1 MPHDPSG
8 DASEHRSAEDA
19 AWQAIVENYGDRPN
33 LEEDPPEDP
42 TQAGSGDLEGLAEEV
57 PGSPRDLVAPTT
69 AGDGSLG
76 TGPGR
81 PSPDP
86 EEHFVPPPPPP
97 IPRAEPARLL
107 AWIGLF
113 GVPTF
118 VLVALVTRLPI
129 ASWLGLLLMV
139 WFVGGF
145 VFLVA
150 SMRSDPRDEN
160 DDGAVL

>member
-1 MPHDPSG
+1 VPHDPSG
-8 DASEHRSAEDA
+8 DASDRRSAEDA
-19 AWQAIVENYGDRPN
+19 AWQAIVDNYGERPQ
-33 LEEDPPEDP
+33 LDEEPTEVESGPPDDGF
-42 TQAGSGDLEGLAEEV
+42 TEEV
-57 PGSPRDLVAPTT
+57 PGSPRDLVAPRGNDESRAET
-69 AGDGSLG
+69 AAH
-76 TGPGR
+76 P
-81 PSPDP
+81 PAPDP

-97 IPRAEPARLL
+97 LPRAEPPRLL

-118 VLVALVTRLPI
+118 VLVALLTKLPI

>member
-1 MPHDPSG
+1 MAHDPSG
-8 DASEHRSAEDA
+8 DASDRRSAEDA
-19 AWQAIVENYGDRPN
+19 AWQAIVDNYGERPH
-33 LEEDPPEDP
+33 LDDESPAADPEPDTEPEPAPDP
-42 TQAGSGDLEGLAEEV
+42 GPVASVAEPTPVAPAADAEE
-57 PGSPRDLVAPTT
+57 
-69 AGDGSLG
+69 
-76 TGPGR
+76 
-81 PSPDP
+81 
-86 EEHFVPPPPPP
+86 HYVPPPPPP

-107 AWIGLF
+107 AWVGLF

-150 SMRSDPRDEN
+150 SMRSEPRDEN

>member
-1 MPHDPSG
+1 VPHDPSG
-8 DASEHRSAEDA
+8 DASDRRSAEDA
-19 AWQAIVENYGDRPN
+19 AWQAIVENYGERASLDQ
-33 LEEDPPEDP
+33 EAVE
-42 TQAGSGDLEGLAEEV
+42 
-57 PGSPRDLVAPTT
+57 VAPEP
-69 AGDGSLG
+69 AGA
-76 TGPGR
+76 PE
-81 PSPDP
+81 PPVPEKPAPEP

-97 IPRAEPARLL
+97 LPRAEPARLL

-118 VLVALVTRLPI
+118 VLVALVTRLPL